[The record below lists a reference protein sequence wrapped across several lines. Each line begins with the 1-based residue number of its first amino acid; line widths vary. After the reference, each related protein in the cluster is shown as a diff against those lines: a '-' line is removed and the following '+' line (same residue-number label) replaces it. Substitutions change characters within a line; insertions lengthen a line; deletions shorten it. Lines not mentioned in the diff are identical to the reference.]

1 MARASLKS
9 GKSTVTMLFKTSF
22 YDEQNSENC
31 LITLMR
37 LADGGHFQNTRQMI
51 VIFCLPSIL
60 RLHRVTCSMAN
71 LEKIEV
77 NNW

>member
-1 MARASLKS
+1 MILDRSLKDP
-9 GKSTVTMLFKTSF
+9 SF
-22 YDEQNSENC
+22 YDEQNRENC
-31 LITLMR
+31 LITLMW
-37 LADGGHFQNTRQMI
+37 LADGGHFENTRQMI
-51 VIFCLPSIL
+51 VTFWWPSIL